1 MLNGMGNATASQLA
15 APTPVSPGSA
25 ASRRGPATGA
35 GPRNAR
41 LLPDA
46 LGDHATAAGDAP
58 GRLDDTGLAPALPT
72 AIAFAPAPCEARD
85 IVLLAEA
92 ARILAEVRT
101 LPEVKQFIDI
111 AELARHWARK
121 AHLGLEA
128 QNTAAAISIEAQ
140 AKAGDLLR
148 GMAEAGERHPHGRT
162 SEVAAGNFT
171 GPTLAELGIERTDA
185 HRWGQVAA
193 VPAEL
198 RGAYVVE
205 AGSRG
210 AEVSRTALLSYAA
223 ARQAPDHT
231 LDAIPAMAAQPWVQV
246 GELYVLGT
254 HRLLVGDATDPANLA
269 RLMAGEKA
277 ALLATDPPYLVDYR
291 ADNHPE
297 SWSGSQGTNH
307 QGWDAYSGDAAGVA
321 FYRAFLEAAIPHL
334 AADAAVYQ
342 WHAERRR
349 SLVEEAWAACGLLLH
364 QVIIWHK
371 SRPVLGR
378 SHFMWAHEPCAYGW
392 QKGHE
397 PALRPPRSASTIW
410 EVDQRGETAGL
421 HPTQKP
427 VELFRRPIEYHTAP
441 GDIVLDPFAGS
452 GTAIVAAERTGR
464 RAYCVEIDPAYA
476 QAAIERW
483 QTLTGRKAV
492 AA

>member
-1 MLNGMGNATASQLA
+1 M
-15 APTPVSPGSA
+15 
-25 ASRRGPATGA
+25 
-35 GPRNAR
+35 
-41 LLPDA
+41 
-46 LGDHATAAGDAP
+46 
-58 GRLDDTGLAPALPT
+58 
-72 AIAFAPAPCEARD
+72 
-85 IVLLAEA
+85 LAEA
-92 ARILAEVRT
+92 RT
-101 LPEVKQFIDI
+101 LPEVKRVIDI
-111 AELARHWARK
+111 ADLARQYARK

-128 QNTAAAISIEAQ
+128 QNAAGAICIEAQ

-148 GMAEAGERHPHGRT
+148 GMYEAGERHPQGRT

-185 HRWGQVAA
+185 HHWGQVAA
-193 VPAEL
+193 IPAEV
-198 RGAYVVE
+198 RAAYVTE

-210 AEVSRTALLSYAA
+210 TEVSRAALLAYAG

-231 LDAIPAMAAQPWVQV
+231 LDTTPAIAAEPWVQV

-277 ALLATDPPYLVDYR
+277 SLLATDPPYLVDYR

-297 SWSGSQGTNH
+297 SWSGSQGTSH
-307 QGWDAYSGDAAGVA
+307 EGWDAYAGDAAGVE
-321 FYRAFLEAAIPHL
+321 FYRAFLDAALPHL
-334 AADAAVYQ
+334 ASDAAIYQ
-342 WHAERRR
+342 WHAEKRR
-349 SLVEEAWAACGLLLH
+349 SLVEAAWEACGLHLH
-364 QVIIWHK
+364 QIIIWVK

-378 SHFMWAHEPCAYGW
+378 SHYMWGHEPCAYGW

-397 PALRPPRSASTIW
+397 PALRPTASATTVW
-410 EVDQRGETAGL
+410 QVGQAGVPVRV
-421 HPTQKP
+421 HPTAKP
-427 VELFRRPIEYHTAP
+427 VELFSRPIEYHTAP

-452 GTAIVAAERTGR
+452 GPALIAAERTGR
-464 RAYCVEIDPAYA
+464 RAFCIEISPAFA

-483 QTLTGRKAV
+483 QDLTGRKAV